1 MRRFGLVLVVVA
13 ALSGLTGCAT
23 PPEDPVARAEFEEI
37 NDPLEPVNRFVFE
50 WNRFLDF
57 IVLRPVGD
65 TYKAVVPEYGRER
78 VSNVLGN
85 LGEVMTLVNTMLQG
99 RFDDGWTTLQ
109 RFAVNTTLGVGG
121 IFDVATE
128 FGLDKQRADF
138 GETLY
143 TWGMPEGPYLVLPLL
158 GPATTRA
165 AVGYGVDAAADPV
178 RIAFAVNDIDAFGP
192 SRAAGQL
199 VDEKAKRQED
209 LDALERTSVDFYAQ
223 LRSVYRQYRREQLGI
238 KEADPFE
245 SFDNGF
251 ETQDDFAP
259 QSQ

>member
-1 MRRFGLVLVVVA
+1 MRRIGLVLLVVA
-13 ALSGLTGCAT
+13 AVSGLSGCAT

-37 NDPLEPVNRFVFE
+37 NDPFEPVNRFVFE

-57 IVLRPVGD
+57 IVLRPVGH
-65 TYKAVVPEYGRER
+65 TYKEVVPEYGRDR
-78 VSNVLGN
+78 VSNVLSN
-85 LGEVMTLVNTMLQG
+85 LSEVMTLVNTLLQG
-99 RFDDGWTTLQ
+99 RFDDSWTTLQ

-143 TWGMPEGPYLVLPLL
+143 VWGVPEGPYVVLPLL

-178 RIAFAVNDIDAFGP
+178 RIAFAVNDFNSVNYG
-192 SRAAGQL
+192 RTGGRL
-199 VDEKAKRQED
+199 VDEKSRRQDD
-209 LDALERTSVDFYAQ
+209 LDALERTSVDYYAQ
-223 LRSVYRQYRREQLGI
+223 LRSVYRQFRREQLGI
-238 KEADPFE
+238 EEPDPFE

-251 ETQDDFAP
+251 EDYGAGAE
-259 QSQ
+259 